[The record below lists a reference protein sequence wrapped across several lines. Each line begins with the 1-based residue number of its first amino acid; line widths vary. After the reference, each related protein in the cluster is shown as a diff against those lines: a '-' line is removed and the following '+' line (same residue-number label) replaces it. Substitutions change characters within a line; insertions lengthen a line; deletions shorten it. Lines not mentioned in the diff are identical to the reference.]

1 MDCGLPVPFTVVFPS
16 SWSLRAS
23 LLPLFLCLSL
33 ACLLPLGLTGCSLS
47 TTAAPSPDVGLAI
60 SGTVHGGQNPIV
72 GAQVY
77 LFAANAGVFTPNA
90 SGYGNA
96 SLSLLTAGTGRTLD
110 LKRRGDEWRLLRD
123 HGPQRQLQHYG

>member
-1 MDCGLPVPFTVVFPS
+1 
-16 SWSLRAS
+16 
-23 LLPLFLCLSL
+23 
-33 ACLLPLGLTGCSLS
+33 
-47 TTAAPSPDVGLAI
+47 
-60 SGTVHGGQNPIV
+60 VHGGQNPIV

-110 LKRRGDEWRLLRD
+110 QSGGPTNGDYYVTSDSNGNFSISATTPARVDSRCICTRWAGTRV
-123 HGPQRQLQHYG
+123 